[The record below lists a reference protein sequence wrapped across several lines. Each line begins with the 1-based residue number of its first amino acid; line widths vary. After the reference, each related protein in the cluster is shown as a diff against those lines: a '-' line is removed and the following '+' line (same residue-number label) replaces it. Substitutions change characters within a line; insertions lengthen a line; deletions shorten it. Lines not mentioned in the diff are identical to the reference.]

1 MRNFKKPLLFSAAM
15 LPVIIPAVVL
25 TAFYQMQLYPSDI
38 IASAINQ
45 LGSKTAL
52 IILSAVQGSLLV
64 AACCFF
70 GYILADKTGLW
81 IPLYIEKDKLFKTFA
96 LSVSAGLVF
105 SLDYWTFGAYEPLIQ
120 SSITGPGLSAAGFG
134 AAVLYGGIAE
144 EILMRLFLM
153 SLISF
158 ILWKLFCRSTP
169 KNKLPNIIFIAA
181 NIISTL
187 LFAAG
192 HLPAT
197 VTAFGAL
204 TPMLL
209 ARCFLLNG
217 IFGLLFGR
225 LYRRYGIWYSM
236 AAHMLVHIVSK
247 AVWLILI

>member
-1 MRNFKKPLLFSAAM
+1 MKKFKKPFLFSAAM

-25 TAFYQMQLYPSDI
+25 TAFYQMQLYPADI
-38 IASAINQ
+38 IAGDINQ

-64 AACCFF
+64 AVCCFF

-81 IPLYIEKDKLFKTFA
+81 IPLYIERDKLFKTIA
-96 LSVSAGLVF
+96 LATSAGLVF
-105 SLDYWTFGAYEPLIQ
+105 SLDYWTFGACELLIQ
-120 SSITGPGLSAAGFG
+120 SSITGAGLSAAGFG
-134 AAVLYGGIAE
+134 AAVLYGGIVE
-144 EILMRLFLM
+144 KILMRLFLM
-153 SLISF
+153 SLIAF
-158 ILWKLFCRSTP
+158 ILWKLFFRNTS
-169 KNKLPNIIFIAA
+169 KNKLPDIIFIAA
-181 NIISTL
+181 NIISAL

-197 VTAFGAL
+197 AAAFGAL

-225 LYRRYGIWYSM
+225 LYRRYWKQWESR
-236 AAHMLVHIVSK
+236 
-247 AVWLILI
+247 

>member
-1 MRNFKKPLLFSAAM
+1 MRDLKKPLLFSAAM
-15 LPVIIPAVVL
+15 LPLIAAAVIL
-25 TAFYQMQLYPSDI
+25 TAFYQIQLYPSDI
-38 IASAINQ
+38 IADAVNQ
-45 LGSKTAL
+45 LGSKTML
-52 IILSAVQGSLLV
+52 IILTAVQGSLLV
-64 AACCFF
+64 AVCCFF

-81 IPLYIEKDKLFKTFA
+81 IPLYIEKGKLFKTVA
-96 LSVSAGLVF
+96 LATSAGLVF
-105 SLDYWTFGAYEPLIQ
+105 SLDYWTFGACEPLIQ
-120 SSITGPGLSAAGFG
+120 SSITGAGLSAAGFG

-158 ILWKLFCRSTP
+158 ILWKIFCRNVP
-169 KNKLPNIIFIAA
+169 KEKIPDIVFISA
-181 NIISTL
+181 NIISAL

-217 IFGLLFGR
+217 GFGLLFGR
-225 LYRRYGIWYSM
+225 LYRRYGIWYAM
-236 AAHMLVHIVSK
+236 AGHIILHIVSK

>member
-25 TAFYQMQLYPSDI
+25 TAFYQIQLYPAD
-38 IASAINQ
+38 AVNQ
-45 LGSKTAL
+45 LGSKAAL

-64 AACCFF
+64 AVCCFF

-81 IPLYIEKDKLFKTFA
+81 IPLYIERDKLFKTIA
-96 LSVSAGLVF
+96 LATSAGLVF
-105 SLDYWTFGAYEPLIQ
+105 SLDYWTFGAYELLIQ
-120 SSITGPGLSAAGFG
+120 SSITGAGLSAAGFG
-134 AAVLYGGIAE
+134 SAVLYGGIVE
-144 EILMRLFLM
+144 KILMRLFLM
-153 SLISF
+153 SLIAF
-158 ILWKLFCRSTP
+158 ILWKLFFRSTP
-169 KNKLPNIIFIAA
+169 KNKLPDIIFISA
-181 NIISTL
+181 NIISAL

-197 VTAFGAL
+197 AAAFGAL

-225 LYRRYGIWYSM
+225 LYRRYWKQWESR
-236 AAHMLVHIVSK
+236 
-247 AVWLILI
+247 

>member
-1 MRNFKKPLLFSAAM
+1 MKKFKKPLLFSAAM

-25 TAFYQMQLYPSDI
+25 TAFYQMQLYPADI
-38 IASAINQ
+38 IAGAINQ

-64 AACCFF
+64 AVCCFF

-81 IPLYIEKDKLFKTFA
+81 IPLYIERDKLFKTIA
-96 LSVSAGLVF
+96 LATSAGLVF
-105 SLDYWTFGAYEPLIQ
+105 SLDYWTFGACELLIQ
-120 SSITGPGLSAAGFG
+120 SSITGAGLSAAGFG
-134 AAVLYGGIAE
+134 AAVLYGGIVE
-144 EILMRLFLM
+144 KILMRLFLM
-153 SLISF
+153 SLIAF
-158 ILWKLFCRSTP
+158 ILWKLFFRNTS
-169 KNKLPNIIFIAA
+169 KNKLPDKIFISA
-181 NIISTL
+181 NIISAL

-197 VTAFGAL
+197 AAAFGAL

-225 LYRRYGIWYSM
+225 LYRRYGIWYAM
-236 AAHMLVHIVSK
+236 AAHMLVP
-247 AVWLILI
+247 

>member
-25 TAFYQMQLYPSDI
+25 TAFYQKQLYPADI
-38 IASAINQ
+38 IAGAINQ

-81 IPLYIEKDKLFKTFA
+81 IPLYIERDKLFKTIA
-96 LSVSAGLVF
+96 LATSAGLVF
-105 SLDYWTFGAYEPLIQ
+105 SLDYWTFGACEPLIQ
-120 SSITGPGLSAAGFG
+120 SSITGAGLSAAGFG
-134 AAVLYGGIAE
+134 AAVLYGGIVE
-144 EILMRLFLM
+144 KILMRLFLM
-153 SLISF
+153 SLIAF
-158 ILWKLFCRSTP
+158 ILWKLFFRNTS
-169 KNKLPNIIFIAA
+169 KNKLPDKIFISA
-181 NIISTL
+181 NIISAL

-197 VTAFGAL
+197 AAAFGAL

-225 LYRRYGIWYSM
+225 LYRRYGIWYAM
-236 AAHMLVHIVSK
+236 AAHMLVP
-247 AVWLILI
+247 

>member
-25 TAFYQMQLYPSDI
+25 TAFYQMQLYPADI
-38 IASAINQ
+38 IAGAVNQ
-45 LGSKTAL
+45 LGSKAAL

-64 AACCFF
+64 AVCCFF

-81 IPLYIEKDKLFKTFA
+81 IPLYIERDKLFKTIA
-96 LSVSAGLVF
+96 LATSAGLVF
-105 SLDYWTFGAYEPLIQ
+105 SLDYWTFGAYELLIQ
-120 SSITGPGLSAAGFG
+120 SSITGAGLSAAGFG
-134 AAVLYGGIAE
+134 SAVLYGGIVE
-144 EILMRLFLM
+144 KILMRLFLM
-153 SLISF
+153 SLIAF
-158 ILWKLFCRSTP
+158 ILWKLFFRSTP
-169 KNKLPNIIFIAA
+169 KNKLPDIIFISA
-181 NIISTL
+181 NIISAL

-197 VTAFGAL
+197 AAAFGAL

-225 LYRRYGIWYSM
+225 LYRRYWKQWESR
-236 AAHMLVHIVSK
+236 
-247 AVWLILI
+247 

>member
-15 LPVIIPAVVL
+15 LPVIIPAVIL
-25 TAFYQMQLYPSDI
+25 TSFYQIQLYPAD
-38 IASAINQ
+38 AVNQ
-45 LGSKTAL
+45 LGSIAAL

-64 AACCFF
+64 AVCCFF

-81 IPLYIEKDKLFKTFA
+81 KPLYIERDKLFKTIA
-96 LSVSAGLVF
+96 LASSAGLVF

-120 SSITGPGLSAAGFG
+120 SSITGPGLSAAG
-134 AAVLYGGIAE
+134 
-144 EILMRLFLM
+144 
-153 SLISF
+153 
-158 ILWKLFCRSTP
+158 
-169 KNKLPNIIFIAA
+169 
-181 NIISTL
+181 
-187 LFAAG
+187 

-217 IFGLLFGR
+217 GFGLLFGL
-225 LYRRYGIWYSM
+225 LYHRYGIWYSM
-236 AAHMLVHIVSK
+236 AAHMLVHIVRK

>member
-1 MRNFKKPLLFSAAM
+1 MKKFKKPFLFSAAM
-15 LPVIIPAVVL
+15 LPLIVAAVIL
-25 TAFYQMQLYPSDI
+25 TAFYQIQLYPSDI
-38 IASAINQ
+38 IAGAVNQ

-52 IILSAVQGSLLV
+52 IILSSVQGSLLV

-81 IPLYIEKDKLFKTFA
+81 IPLYIEKDKLLKALA

-120 SSITGPGLSAAGFG
+120 SSITGAGLSAAGFG

-153 SLISF
+153 SLIAF
-158 ILWKLFCRSTP
+158 ILWKLFFRNTS
-169 KNKLPNIIFIAA
+169 KNKLPDKIFISA
-181 NIISTL
+181 NIISAL

-197 VTAFGAL
+197 AAAFGAL

-209 ARCFLLNG
+209 ARCFLLSG

-225 LYRRYGIWYSM
+225 LYRRYGIWYAM
-236 AAHMLVHIVSK
+236 AAHMLVP
-247 AVWLILI
+247 

>member
-25 TAFYQMQLYPSDI
+25 TAFYQMQLYPADI
-38 IASAINQ
+38 IAGAINQ

-64 AACCFF
+64 AVCCFF

-81 IPLYIEKDKLFKTFA
+81 IPLYIERDKLFKTIA
-96 LSVSAGLVF
+96 LATSAGLVF
-105 SLDYWTFGAYEPLIQ
+105 SLDYWTFGACELLIQ
-120 SSITGPGLSAAGFG
+120 SSITGAGLSAAGFG

-153 SLISF
+153 SLIAF
-158 ILWKLFCRSTP
+158 ILWKLFFRNTS
-169 KNKLPNIIFIAA
+169 KNKLPDKIFISA
-181 NIISTL
+181 NIISAL

-197 VTAFGAL
+197 AAAFGAL

-225 LYRRYGIWYSM
+225 LYRRYGIWYAM
-236 AAHMLVHIVSK
+236 AAHMLVP
-247 AVWLILI
+247 

>member
-25 TAFYQMQLYPSDI
+25 TAFYQMQLYPADI

-64 AACCFF
+64 AVCCFF

-81 IPLYIEKDKLFKTFA
+81 IPLYIERDKLFKTIA
-96 LSVSAGLVF
+96 LATSAGLVF
-105 SLDYWTFGAYEPLIQ
+105 SLDYWTFGACELLIQ
-120 SSITGPGLSAAGFG
+120 SSITGAGLSAAGFG

-153 SLISF
+153 SLIAF
-158 ILWKLFCRSTP
+158 ILWKLFFRNTS
-169 KNKLPNIIFIAA
+169 KNKLPDKIFISA
-181 NIISTL
+181 NIISAL

-197 VTAFGAL
+197 AAAFGAL

-225 LYRRYGIWYSM
+225 LYRRYWKQWESR
-236 AAHMLVHIVSK
+236 
-247 AVWLILI
+247 

>member
-1 MRNFKKPLLFSAAM
+1 MKKFKKPFLFSAAM

-25 TAFYQMQLYPSDI
+25 TAFYQMQLYPADI
-38 IASAINQ
+38 IAGDINQ

-64 AACCFF
+64 AVCCFF

-81 IPLYIEKDKLFKTFA
+81 IPLYIERDKLFKTIA
-96 LSVSAGLVF
+96 LATSAGLVF
-105 SLDYWTFGAYEPLIQ
+105 SLDYWTFGACEPLIQ
-120 SSITGPGLSAAGFG
+120 SSITGAGLSAAGFG
-134 AAVLYGGIAE
+134 AAVLYGGIVE
-144 EILMRLFLM
+144 EILMKLFLM
-153 SLISF
+153 SLIAF
-158 ILWKLFCRSTP
+158 ILWKLFFRNTS
-169 KNKLPNIIFIAA
+169 KNKLPDKIFISA
-181 NIISTL
+181 NIISAL

-197 VTAFGAL
+197 AAAFGAL

-225 LYRRYGIWYSM
+225 LYRRYGIWYAM
-236 AAHMLVHIVSK
+236 AAHMLVP
-247 AVWLILI
+247 

>member
-25 TAFYQMQLYPSDI
+25 TAFYQMQLYPADI
-38 IASAINQ
+38 IAGAINQ
-45 LGSKTAL
+45 LGSKTVL

-81 IPLYIEKDKLFKTFA
+81 IPLYIERDKLFKTIA
-96 LSVSAGLVF
+96 LATSAGLVF
-105 SLDYWTFGAYEPLIQ
+105 SLDYWTFGACEPLIQ
-120 SSITGPGLSAAGFG
+120 SSITGAGLSAAGFG
-134 AAVLYGGIAE
+134 AAVLYGGIVE
-144 EILMRLFLM
+144 EILMKLFLM
-153 SLISF
+153 SLIAF
-158 ILWKLFCRSTP
+158 ILWKLFFRSTP
-169 KNKLPNIIFIAA
+169 KNKLPDIIFISA
-181 NIISTL
+181 NIISAQ

-197 VTAFGAL
+197 AAAFGAL

-217 IFGLLFGR
+217 IFGLLFSR
-225 LYRRYGIWYSM
+225 LYRIYWKQWESR
-236 AAHMLVHIVSK
+236 
-247 AVWLILI
+247 

>member
-1 MRNFKKPLLFSAAM
+1 MRNFKNPLLFSAAM

-25 TAFYQMQLYPSDI
+25 TAFYQMQLYPADI
-38 IASAINQ
+38 IAGAINQ

-64 AACCFF
+64 AVCCFF

-81 IPLYIEKDKLFKTFA
+81 IPLYIERDKLFKTIA
-96 LSVSAGLVF
+96 LATSAGLVF
-105 SLDYWTFGAYEPLIQ
+105 SLDYWTFGACEPLIQ
-120 SSITGPGLSAAGFG
+120 SSITGAGLSAAGFG
-134 AAVLYGGIAE
+134 AAVLYGGIVE
-144 EILMRLFLM
+144 KILMRLFLM
-153 SLISF
+153 SLIAF
-158 ILWKLFCRSTP
+158 ILWKLFFRNTS
-169 KNKLPNIIFIAA
+169 KNKLPDKIFISA
-181 NIISTL
+181 NIISAL

-197 VTAFGAL
+197 AAAFGAL

-225 LYRRYGIWYSM
+225 LYRRYGIWYAM
-236 AAHMLVHIVSK
+236 AAHMLVP
-247 AVWLILI
+247 

>member
-25 TAFYQMQLYPSDI
+25 TAFYQIQLYPSEI
-38 IASAINQ
+38 IAGAINQ

-64 AACCFF
+64 AVCCFF

-81 IPLYIEKDKLFKTFA
+81 IPLYIERDKLFKTIA
-96 LSVSAGLVF
+96 LATSAGLVF
-105 SLDYWTFGAYEPLIQ
+105 SLDYWTFGACEPLIQ

-153 SLISF
+153 SLIAF
-158 ILWKLFCRSTP
+158 ILWKLFFRNTS
-169 KNKLPNIIFIAA
+169 KNKLPDKIFISA
-181 NIISTL
+181 NIISAL

-197 VTAFGAL
+197 AAAFGAL

-225 LYRRYGIWYSM
+225 LYRRYWKQWESR
-236 AAHMLVHIVSK
+236 
-247 AVWLILI
+247 

>member
-25 TAFYQMQLYPSDI
+25 TAFYQKQLYPADI
-38 IASAINQ
+38 IAGAINQ

-64 AACCFF
+64 AVCCFF

-81 IPLYIEKDKLFKTFA
+81 IPLYIERDKLFKTIA
-96 LSVSAGLVF
+96 LATSAGLVF

-153 SLISF
+153 SLIAF
-158 ILWKLFCRSTP
+158 ILWKLFFRNTS
-169 KNKLPNIIFIAA
+169 KNKLPDKIFISA
-181 NIISTL
+181 NIISAL

-197 VTAFGAL
+197 AAAFGAL

-225 LYRRYGIWYSM
+225 LYRRYWKQWESR
-236 AAHMLVHIVSK
+236 
-247 AVWLILI
+247 

>member
-15 LPVIIPAVVL
+15 LPVIIPAVIL
-25 TAFYQMQLYPSDI
+25 TSFYQIQLYPAD
-38 IASAINQ
+38 AVNQ
-45 LGSKTAL
+45 LGSKAAL

-64 AACCFF
+64 AVCCFF

-81 IPLYIEKDKLFKTFA
+81 KPLYIERDKLFKTIA
-96 LSVSAGLVF
+96 LASSAGLVF

-153 SLISF
+153 SLIVF
-158 ILWKLFCRSTP
+158 ILWKLFCKTTP
-169 KNKLPNIIFIAA
+169 KGKLPDKIFIAA
-181 NIISTL
+181 NILSAL

-217 IFGLLFGR
+217 GFGLLFGL
-225 LYRRYGIWYSM
+225 LYHRYGIWYSM

>member
-25 TAFYQMQLYPSDI
+25 TAFYQMQLYPADI
-38 IASAINQ
+38 IAGAINQ

-64 AACCFF
+64 AVCCFF

-81 IPLYIEKDKLFKTFA
+81 IPLYIERDKLFKTIA
-96 LSVSAGLVF
+96 LATSAGLVF
-105 SLDYWTFGAYEPLIQ
+105 SLDYWTFGACEPLIQ
-120 SSITGPGLSAAGFG
+120 SSITGAGLSAAGFG
-134 AAVLYGGIAE
+134 AAVLYGGIVE
-144 EILMRLFLM
+144 KILMRLFLM
-153 SLISF
+153 SLIAF
-158 ILWKLFCRSTP
+158 ILWKLFFRNTS
-169 KNKLPNIIFIAA
+169 KNKLPDKIFISA
-181 NIISTL
+181 NIISAL

-197 VTAFGAL
+197 AAAFGAL

-225 LYRRYGIWYSM
+225 LYRRYGIWYAM
-236 AAHMLVHIVSK
+236 AAHMLVP
-247 AVWLILI
+247 

>member
-25 TAFYQMQLYPSDI
+25 TAFYQMQLYPADI

-64 AACCFF
+64 AVCCFF

-81 IPLYIEKDKLFKTFA
+81 IPLYIERDKLFKTIA
-96 LSVSAGLVF
+96 LATSAGLVF
-105 SLDYWTFGAYEPLIQ
+105 SLDYWTFGACELLIQ
-120 SSITGPGLSAAGFG
+120 SSITGAGLSAAGFG
-134 AAVLYGGIAE
+134 AAVLYGGIVE
-144 EILMRLFLM
+144 KILMRLFLM
-153 SLISF
+153 SLIAF
-158 ILWKLFCRSTP
+158 ILWKLFFRNTS
-169 KNKLPNIIFIAA
+169 KNKLPDKIFISA
-181 NIISTL
+181 NIISAL

-197 VTAFGAL
+197 AAAFGAL

-225 LYRRYGIWYSM
+225 LYRRYWKQWESR
-236 AAHMLVHIVSK
+236 
-247 AVWLILI
+247 

>member
-25 TAFYQMQLYPSDI
+25 TAFYQMQLYPADI
-38 IASAINQ
+38 ITGAVNQ
-45 LGSKTAL
+45 LGSKAVL

-64 AACCFF
+64 AVCCFF

-81 IPLYIEKDKLFKTFA
+81 KPLYIERDKLFKTIA
-96 LSVSAGLVF
+96 LASSAGLVF

-120 SSITGPGLSAAGFG
+120 SSITGSGLSVAGFG

-158 ILWKLFCRSTP
+158 ILWKLFFRSTP
-169 KNKLPNIIFIAA
+169 KNKLPDIIFISA
-181 NIISTL
+181 NIISAL

-197 VTAFGAL
+197 AAAFGEL

-217 IFGLLFGR
+217 GFGLLFGR
-225 LYRRYGIWYSM
+225 LYHRYGIWYSI

>member
-25 TAFYQMQLYPSDI
+25 TAFYQKQLYPADI
-38 IASAINQ
+38 IAGAINQ

-81 IPLYIEKDKLFKTFA
+81 IPLYIERDKLFKTIA
-96 LSVSAGLVF
+96 LATSAGLVF
-105 SLDYWTFGAYEPLIQ
+105 SLDYWTFGACEPLIQ
-120 SSITGPGLSAAGFG
+120 SSITGAGLSAAGFG
-134 AAVLYGGIAE
+134 AAVLYGGIVE
-144 EILMRLFLM
+144 KILMRLFLM
-153 SLISF
+153 SLIAF
-158 ILWKLFCRSTP
+158 ILWKLFFRNTS
-169 KNKLPNIIFIAA
+169 KNKLPDKIFISA
-181 NIISTL
+181 NIISAL

-197 VTAFGAL
+197 AAAFGAL

-225 LYRRYGIWYSM
+225 LYRRYGIWYAM
-236 AAHMLVHIVSK
+236 AAHMLGP
-247 AVWLILI
+247 

>member
-25 TAFYQMQLYPSDI
+25 TAFYQMQLYPADI

-52 IILSAVQGSLLV
+52 IILSAVQGCLLV
-64 AACCFF
+64 AVCYFF

-81 IPLYIEKDKLFKTFA
+81 IPLYIERDKLFKTIA
-96 LSVSAGLVF
+96 LATSAGLVF
-105 SLDYWTFGAYEPLIQ
+105 SLDYWTFGACEPLIQ
-120 SSITGPGLSAAGFG
+120 SSITGAGLSAAGFG
-134 AAVLYGGIAE
+134 AAVLYGGIVE
-144 EILMRLFLM
+144 KILMRLFLM
-153 SLISF
+153 SLIAF
-158 ILWKLFCRSTP
+158 ILWKLFFRNTS
-169 KNKLPNIIFIAA
+169 KNKLPDKIFISA
-181 NIISTL
+181 NIISAL

-197 VTAFGAL
+197 AAAFGAL

-225 LYRRYGIWYSM
+225 LYRRYGIWYAM
-236 AAHMLVHIVSK
+236 AAHMLVP
-247 AVWLILI
+247 

>member
-25 TAFYQMQLYPSDI
+25 TAFYQKQLYPADI
-38 IASAINQ
+38 IAGAINQ

-52 IILSAVQGSLLV
+52 TILSAVQGSLLV
-64 AACCFF
+64 AVCCFF

-81 IPLYIEKDKLFKTFA
+81 IPLYIERDKLFKTIA
-96 LSVSAGLVF
+96 LATSAGLVF
-105 SLDYWTFGAYEPLIQ
+105 SLDYWTFGACEPLIQ
-120 SSITGPGLSAAGFG
+120 SSITGAGLSAAGFG
-134 AAVLYGGIAE
+134 AAVLYGGIVE
-144 EILMRLFLM
+144 KILMRLFLM
-153 SLISF
+153 SLIAF
-158 ILWKLFCRSTP
+158 ILWKLFFRNTS
-169 KNKLPNIIFIAA
+169 KNKLPDKIFISA
-181 NIISTL
+181 NIISAL

-197 VTAFGAL
+197 AAAFGAL

-225 LYRRYGIWYSM
+225 LYRRYWKQWESR
-236 AAHMLVHIVSK
+236 
-247 AVWLILI
+247 

>member
-1 MRNFKKPLLFSAAM
+1 MKKFKKPFLFSAAI
-15 LPVIIPAVVL
+15 LPLIVAAVIL
-25 TAFYQMQLYPSDI
+25 TAFYQIQLYPADI
-38 IASAINQ
+38 IAGAVNQ

-81 IPLYIEKDKLFKTFA
+81 IPLYIERDKLFKTIA
-96 LSVSAGLVF
+96 LATSAGLVF
-105 SLDYWTFGAYEPLIQ
+105 SLDYWTFGACEPLIQ
-120 SSITGPGLSAAGFG
+120 SSITGAGLSAAGFG
-134 AAVLYGGIAE
+134 AAVLYGGIVE
-144 EILMRLFLM
+144 KILMRLFLM
-153 SLISF
+153 SLIAF
-158 ILWKLFCRSTP
+158 ILWKLFFRNTS
-169 KNKLPNIIFIAA
+169 KNKLPDKIFISA
-181 NIISTL
+181 NIISAL

-197 VTAFGAL
+197 AAAFGAL

-217 IFGLLFGR
+217 GFGLLFGL
-225 LYRRYGIWYSM
+225 LYHRYGIWYSM

>member
-1 MRNFKKPLLFSAAM
+1 MKKFKKPFLFSAAM

-25 TAFYQMQLYPSDI
+25 TAFYQKQLYPADI
-38 IASAINQ
+38 IAGAINQ

-64 AACCFF
+64 AVCCFF

-81 IPLYIEKDKLFKTFA
+81 IPLYIERDKLFKT
-96 LSVSAGLVF
+96 
-105 SLDYWTFGAYEPLIQ
+105 SLDYWTFGACEPLIQ
-120 SSITGPGLSAAGFG
+120 SSITGAGLSAAGFG

-158 ILWKLFCRSTP
+158 ILCKLFCRSTP
-169 KNKLPNIIFIAA
+169 KNKLPDIIFISA

-225 LYRRYGIWYSM
+225 LYRRYWKQWESR
-236 AAHMLVHIVSK
+236 
-247 AVWLILI
+247 